1 MIHSFLMIGQSNMAG
16 RGYASEVEP
25 IDNTNLLVL
34 RNGRWQKLFT
44 PVNPD
49 RRFSG
54 ISLAESFA
62 LEYSKAHGGVKV
74 GLITCADGGTDI
86 DDWLEGG
93 VLFDNAI
100 YQSRLADRTSNVVGI
115 LWHQGE
121 SDAKDDERVNAYE
134 EKLKKVILAF
144 RKEKCLSDIP
154 FIMGELGKWDRS
166 STPWDGKLYE
176 KINDIIIKVAKETPN
191 VELATSDGL
200 TPNEDL
206 LHINAKSLR
215 EFGKRYFDAFSLIE
229 NKNKSFIDKPREDG
243 AIRSAISEL

>member
-1 MIHSFLMIGQSNMAG
+1 MIHSFLMLGQSNMAG
-16 RGYASEVEP
+16 RGFFDEVSP

-54 ISLAESFA
+54 VSLAESFA
-62 LEYSKAHGGVKV
+62 LEYSKTHGNVLV
-74 GLITCADGGTDI
+74 GLIPCADGGTDI
-86 DDWLEGG
+86 DDWREGG

-100 YQSRLADRTSNVVGI
+100 YQARLADRTSNIAGI

-121 SDAKDDERVNAYE
+121 SDAKEGRVESYE
-134 EKLKKVILAF
+134 EKLKKVISAF
-144 RKEKCLSDIP
+144 RKEKCLKDIP
-154 FIMGELGKWDRS
+154 FIMGELGKWDRT

-176 KINDIIIKVAKETPN
+176 IINNVIKKVATDTVN
-191 VELATSDGL
+191 VGLATSDGL
-200 TPNEDL
+200 TSNEDF

-215 EFGKRYFDAFSLIE
+215 EFGLRYFNAFSLLE
-229 NKNKSFIDKPREDG
+229 DKNKVFIEKPREDG
-243 AIRSAISEL
+243 AIRNAISEL